1 MQQHAALFKVSLL
14 LPGVRGKVH
23 LGTSS
28 LCRVKGHSWP
38 KDKST
43 GAQADEEDNLMLVLM
58 MMMMMVM
65 MKMRMIMMRPMVV
78 DDVTKVL
85 RRTRLRGRVFGS

>member
-1 MQQHAALFKVSLL
+1 MQQHAALFKVSLVL
-14 LPGVRGKVH
+14 QRVRGKVH

-28 LCRVKGHSWP
+28 LCRVKGHPWP

-43 GAQADEEDNLMLVLM
+43 GAQADEEDNLMLVL
-58 MMMMMVM
+58 MMMVM